1 MRKTII
7 TLASIVTAAASV
19 FLAVIFVGTVSAMGN
34 TDTAAALIQKGCSDY
49 TEFVLNRTN
58 EGMDTKTIDKLWNE
72 HAAPTVD
79 PEDRWNTKDTC
90 GTVESIAAYAKT
102 K

>member
-1 MRKTII
+1 MRKTIV
-7 TLASIVTAAASV
+7 TLASIAAAGAALY
-19 FLAVIFVGTVSAMGN
+19 LAIAFTATVTLLGN
-34 TDTAAALIQKGCSDY
+34 TDTSAVLIQKGCSDY
-49 TEFVLNRTN
+49 TEFVLNRTH